1 MKIPLNQFE
10 QYIDETI
17 LKRGLTYFKKGNVVE
32 VEEIDSEKY
41 EATVDG
47 SEIYTVRLK
56 ISKGMI
62 EDAACNCP
70 YDAGPFCKHIAAVL
84 FFIQK
89 EELVI
94 SRIKN
99 SGEVGSKKP
108 KTALKKSVSIL
119 EKVRDVLDHVPQNE
133 LKQFIAL
140 QCENST
146 DFRNLVLATF
156 ANPRHA
162 EPKSFYSKQIKLIL
176 RSASGREKFIFRN
189 KSYQVAQQVN
199 VILMAAKK
207 QAEQKNYLSAI
218 NIACAIM
225 EEMCA
230 ALDFADD
237 SDGSIGSFVN
247 FAQELLF
254 QLAKEP
260 LTEDNRMILLNYA
273 LYAFEKNIFEGWDWH
288 LDMLKLASTLIKDE
302 SEAKKILKLLPG
314 LESSKYHKEQAQII
328 EYEIIH
334 KINGD
339 LTAQQFLEKHLD
351 NSTLRATAINHAI
364 ELLDFAHA
372 SQLAKDGIQQD
383 EKSYPGLVV
392 EWYNWLLKIAQAEG
406 NKENIIKYARFL
418 YIKNFR
424 PTQDYYQVLKTHI
437 SEEDRPAFMFTLAKE
452 LCEGKTWVN
461 IDLIA
466 KIYIQ
471 EKWWPRLLDVLKQH
485 PSLNEIEN
493 YEKYLAK
500 DYANDLIVLYAYEI
514 KQHLEHFTGKSH
526 YVTVCKYIRRMIKL
540 GGITQAEILIAE
552 LRIKYKQRK
561 TLLEELAKV

>member
-1 MKIPLNQFE
+1 MI
-10 QYIDETI
+10 
-17 LKRGLTYFKKGNVVE
+17 KKPPE
-32 VEEIDSEKY
+32 VQEAFLFMIGSCNGSIIFRKVLFLSFHFSSLARNIHMQTLHTPRLVLRALQTDDSQ
-41 EATVDG
+41 V
-47 SEIYTVRLK
+47 IYLLRSNPEVNEYLDR
-56 ISKGMI
+56 SPCHSV
-62 EDAACNCP
+62 EDA
-70 YDAGPFCKHIAAVL
+70 L
-84 FFIQK
+84 
-89 EELVI
+89 
-94 SRIKN
+94 
-99 SGEVGSKKP
+99 
-108 KTALKKSVSIL
+108 
-119 EKVRDVLDHVPQNE
+119 
-133 LKQFIAL
+133 
-140 QCENST
+140 
-146 DFRNLVLATF
+146 
-156 ANPRHA
+156 
-162 EPKSFYSKQIKLIL
+162 SF
-176 RSASGREKFIFRN
+176 
-189 KSYQVAQQVN
+189 
-199 VILMAAKK
+199 
-207 QAEQKNYLSAI
+207 
-218 NIACAIM
+218 
-225 EEMCA
+225 
-230 ALDFADD
+230 
-237 SDGSIGSFVN
+237 
-247 FAQELLF
+247 
-254 QLAKEP
+254 
-260 LTEDNRMILLNYA
+260 
-273 LYAFEKNIFEGWDWH
+273 
-288 LDMLKLASTLIKDE
+288 
-302 SEAKKILKLLPG
+302 
-314 LESSKYHKEQAQII
+314 
-328 EYEIIH
+328 IH